1 MLDKAD
7 KHAMSLRLSSAEMAK
22 IDHSELAGMTEDD
35 IEDEHQEYVH
45 YHRDKVSHM
54 TNHAVGRRRRCYIRK
69 MGVLLFLCFLYF
81 FMLFKKK
88 VEKA

>member
-1 MLDKAD
+1 
-7 KHAMSLRLSSAEMAK
+7 MSLRLSSAEMAK

-54 TNHAVGRRRRCYIRK
+54 TNHAVGRRRRCYNALNK
-69 MGVLLFLCFLYF
+69 LYK
-81 FMLFKKK
+81 LIPQFKQMAYAGES
-88 VEKA
+88 VNIYCAPVCYS